1 MLTRTARL
9 FFKSA
14 HKPRGARRPTS
25 YSGSATVLLI
35 SSMERSAVTL

>member
-1 MLTRTARL
+1 MRACTHRV
-9 FFKSA
+9 SVA
-14 HKPRGARRPTS
+14 HSGPGGACEHAP